1 MFSWSPSRRRPTR
14 SRDGNRNPAWVPAC
28 AGLTIV
34 YVAIAGST
42 ACHGQKTGGIAA
54 YRIESGAIPEPLAGA
69 TGDAVRG
76 RRIVLDRATGNCLI
90 CHKVPVPNEPF
101 QGELG
106 PDLAGVG
113 GRLDAGELRLR
124 LVDQSWLNPV
134 TVMPPYYRVDNMR
147 RVAPQ
152 YQGKPV
158 LGAQEIE
165 DVVAYLGSLK

>member
-1 MFSWSPSRRRPTR
+1 M
-14 SRDGNRNPAWVPAC
+14 
-28 AGLTIV
+28 
-34 YVAIAGST
+34 
-42 ACHGQKTGGIAA
+42 TGGGHALFHLLVTTWVCVGNGLVHA
-54 YRIESGAIPEPLAGA
+54 ETGAVATYRVERGAISEPLGGA
-69 TGDAVRG
+69 VGDVARG

-90 CHKVPVPNEPF
+90 CHKVPEPNEAF

-124 LVDQSWLNPV
+124 LVDQGRLNPA
-134 TVMPPYYRVDNMR
+134 TVMPPYHRVGNLR

-158 LGAQEIE
+158 LEAQDIE
-165 DVVAYLGSLK
+165 DVVAYLGQLK